1 MKNTLEIIQG
11 LGFQVQKGRKSYYAV
26 SVNYKKSL
34 IEGKTLTAL
43 LDNISIFLKEVH
55 LGKDYNQLNTED
67 GIRDI
72 AIRITDRLVELG
84 FVPNC
89 IDSDDETEF
98 EVQDEINEIL
108 NQSLNK

>member
-1 MKNTLEIIQG
+1 MKK
-11 LGFQVQKGRKSYYAV
+11 F
-26 SVNYKKSL
+26 
-34 IEGKTLTAL
+34 
-43 LDNISIFLKEVH
+43 
-55 LGKDYNQLNTED
+55 TED
-67 GIRDI
+67 QIRDI

>member
-1 MKNTLEIIQG
+1 MNK
-11 LGFQVQKGRKSYYAV
+11 F
-26 SVNYKKSL
+26 
-34 IEGKTLTAL
+34 
-43 LDNISIFLKEVH
+43 
-55 LGKDYNQLNTED
+55 TED
-67 GIRDI
+67 EIRDI

-108 NQSLNK
+108 NQSFNK

>member
-1 MKNTLEIIQG
+1 MNK
-11 LGFQVQKGRKSYYAV
+11 F
-26 SVNYKKSL
+26 
-34 IEGKTLTAL
+34 
-43 LDNISIFLKEVH
+43 
-55 LGKDYNQLNTED
+55 TED
-67 GIRDI
+67 QIRDI

>member
-1 MKNTLEIIQG
+1 M
-11 LGFQVQKGRKSYYAV
+11 RKY
-26 SVNYKKSL
+26 
-34 IEGKTLTAL
+34 
-43 LDNISIFLKEVH
+43 
-55 LGKDYNQLNTED
+55 TED
-67 GIRDI
+67 DIRDI

>member
-1 MKNTLEIIQG
+1 MNK
-11 LGFQVQKGRKSYYAV
+11 F
-26 SVNYKKSL
+26 
-34 IEGKTLTAL
+34 
-43 LDNISIFLKEVH
+43 
-55 LGKDYNQLNTED
+55 TED
-67 GIRDI
+67 QIRDI

-108 NQSLNK
+108 NQSFNK

>member
-1 MKNTLEIIQG
+1 MK
-11 LGFQVQKGRKSYYAV
+11 K
-26 SVNYKKSL
+26 
-34 IEGKTLTAL
+34 
-43 LDNISIFLKEVH
+43 
-55 LGKDYNQLNTED
+55 LNED
-67 GIRDI
+67 QIRDI

>member
-1 MKNTLEIIQG
+1 MKK
-11 LGFQVQKGRKSYYAV
+11 F
-26 SVNYKKSL
+26 
-34 IEGKTLTAL
+34 
-43 LDNISIFLKEVH
+43 
-55 LGKDYNQLNTED
+55 TED
-67 GIRDI
+67 EIRDI

-84 FVPNC
+84 HLPNC

>member
-1 MKNTLEIIQG
+1 MK
-11 LGFQVQKGRKSYYAV
+11 K
-26 SVNYKKSL
+26 
-34 IEGKTLTAL
+34 
-43 LDNISIFLKEVH
+43 
-55 LGKDYNQLNTED
+55 LNED
-67 GIRDI
+67 QIRDI

-108 NQSLNK
+108 KYA